1 MGSNLFGD
9 YKSQEVSMTHRVY
22 NFYAGPATLPFS
34 VVQKASQA
42 ALDFNGLGLSILEIS
57 HRAKDF
63 DHVIK
68 EAQKDLKEIMGLTDD
83 YHVLFLQGGAS
94 LQFHMVPLNLMMKGK
109 PADYV
114 NTGAWSKKAIKEAKL
129 LGETRV
135 VATSEDS
142 NFSYIPKVLP
152 VNDDASYLHITTNNT
167 IFGTQF
173 NHFPEKSENV
183 PLIADMSSDMLC
195 RRLKFT
201 DFDMIYAGAQK
212 NMGPSGTTIVIL
224 KDKLL
229 QRDKELNPTLLR
241 YKTHTDKD
249 SLFNT
254 PTVFSI
260 YVVHL
265 VLKWIIESGGLDGVE
280 IMNRN
285 KAGLLYG
292 AIDEMKDFYKG
303 TVTDKDS
310 RSLMNATFRLPNEE
324 LEQKFVKEAE
334 TENMLGLKGHRS
346 VGGIRASIYNAFPFE
361 GVEKLVD
368 FMKAFKAKA

>member
-1 MGSNLFGD
+1 
-9 YKSQEVSMTHRVY
+9 MTHRVY
-22 NFYAGPATLPFS
+22 NFYAGPATLPYS

-63 DHVIK
+63 DVVIK
-68 EAQKDLKEIMGLTDD
+68 EAQKDMKEIMGLSDD

-94 LQFHMVPLNLMMKGK
+94 LQFHMVPLNLMQNGK

-114 NTGAWSKKAIKEAKL
+114 NTGAWSKKAIKESKL

-135 VATSEDS
+135 VASSEDK
-142 NFSYIPKVLP
+142 NFSYIPQDLP
-152 VNDDASYLHITTNNT
+152 VNEDASYLHITTNNT
-167 IFGTQF
+167 IFGTEF
-173 NHFPEKSENV
+173 HHFPQKSSKV
-183 PLIADMSSDMLC
+183 PLVADMSSDMLC
-195 RRLKFT
+195 RRLNFT

-224 KDKLL
+224 KDELV
-229 QRDKELNPTLLR
+229 QRADDSTPTLLR

-265 VLKWIIESGGLDGVE
+265 VLKWIIESGGLDE
-280 IMNRN
+280 IEAINRK
-285 KAGLLYG
+285 KAGLLYE
-292 AIDEMKDFYKG
+292 AIDDMGDFYKG
-303 TVTDKDS
+303 AVTDKNS
-310 RSLMNATFRLPNEE
+310 RSLMNVTFRLPNEE
-324 LEQKFVKEAE
+324 LEKRFAEEAAE
-334 TENMLGLKGHRS
+334 KDMLGLKGHRS
-346 VGGIRASIYNAFPFE
+346 VGGIRASIYNAFPME

-368 FMKAFKAKA
+368 FMKEFRSRS

>member
-1 MGSNLFGD
+1 
-9 YKSQEVSMTHRVY
+9 MTHRVY
-22 NFYAGPATLPFS
+22 NFYAGPATLPYS
-34 VVQKASQA
+34 VVKKASQA

-63 DHVIK
+63 DNVIK
-68 EAQKDLKEIMGLTDD
+68 EAQKDLKEIMGLSDD

-94 LQFHMVPLNLMMKGK
+94 LQFHMIPLNLMLDGR

-114 NTGAWSKKAIKEAKL
+114 NTGAWSKKAIKESKL

-135 VATSEDS
+135 VASSEDT
-142 NFSYIPKVLP
+142 NFSYIPRELP

-167 IFGTQF
+167 IFGTEF
-173 NHFPEKSENV
+173 HHFPQKKSGI
-183 PLIADMSSDMLC
+183 PLVADMSSDMLC
-195 RRLKFT
+195 RRLNFT
-201 DFDMIYAGAQK
+201 DFDLIYAGAQK

-224 KDKLL
+224 KDELV
-229 QRDKELNPTLLR
+229 QRASESTPTLLR

-265 VLKWIIESGGLDGVE
+265 VLKWIIESGGLGAIE
-280 IMNRN
+280 AENRK

-292 AIDEMKDFYKG
+292 AIDEMSDFYTG
-303 TVTDKDS
+303 TVTDKNS
-310 RSLMNATFRLPNEE
+310 RSLMNVTFSLPDRE
-324 LEQKFVKEAE
+324 LEQRFVQEAGE
-334 TENMLGLKGHRS
+334 INMLGLKGHRS
-346 VGGIRASIYNAFPFE
+346 VGGIRASIYNAFPVE
-361 GVEKLVD
+361 GVEKLVE
-368 FMKAFKAKA
+368 FMKEFRSRA

>member
-1 MGSNLFGD
+1 MS
-9 YKSQEVSMTHRVY
+9 HRVY
-22 NFYAGPATLPFS
+22 NFYAGPATLPYS

-68 EAQKDLKEIMGLTDD
+68 EAQKDFKEIMGLSDD

-94 LQFHMVPLNLMMKGK
+94 LQFHMVPLNLMLPGK

-114 NTGAWSKKAIKEAKL
+114 NTGAWSKKAIKESKL

-135 VATSEDS
+135 VASSEDR
-142 NFSYIPKVLP
+142 NFSYIPKGLTA
-152 VNDDASYLHITTNNT
+152 NEDASYFHITTNNT
-167 IFGTQF
+167 IFGTEF
-173 NHFPEKSENV
+173 HSFPEV
-183 PLIADMSSDMLC
+183 PAGIPLVADMSSDMLC
-195 RRLKFT
+195 RRLNFT
-201 DFDMIYAGAQK
+201 DFDLIYAGAQK
-212 NMGPSGTTIVIL
+212 NMGPSGATIVII
-224 KDKLL
+224 KDELL
-229 QRDKELNPTLLR
+229 GRVKDNAPTLLR

-260 YVVHL
+260 YVIHL
-265 VLKWIIESGGLDGVE
+265 VLKWIIESGGLDE
-280 IMNRN
+280 IEAVNRK

-292 AIDEMKDFYKG
+292 AIDEMSDFYKAA
-303 TVTDKDS
+303 VTDRDS
-310 RSLMNATFRLPNEE
+310 RSLMNVTFRLPNEE
-324 LEQKFVKEAE
+324 LEQQFAKEAE
-334 TENMLGLKGHRS
+334 SKEMLGLKGHRS
-346 VGGIRASIYNAFPFE
+346 VGGVRASIYNAFPLE

-368 FMKAFKAKA
+368 FMKEFKKKS

>member
-1 MGSNLFGD
+1 
-9 YKSQEVSMTHRVY
+9 MTHRVY
-22 NFYAGPATLPFS
+22 NFYAGPATLPYS
-34 VVQKASQA
+34 VVQQASQA

-68 EAQKDLKEIMGLTDD
+68 EAQKDFKELMGLTDD

-94 LQFHMVPLNLMMKGK
+94 LQFHMIPLNLMIKGK

-114 NTGAWSKKAIKEAKL
+114 NTGAWSKKAIKESRL

-135 VATSEDS
+135 VASSEDT
-142 NFSYIPKVLP
+142 NFSYIPQKLP
-152 VNDDASYLHITTNNT
+152 VNEDASYLHITTNNT
-167 IFGTQF
+167 IFGTEF
-173 NHFPEKSENV
+173 NHFPANSSQV

-195 RRLKFT
+195 KRLNFT

-212 NMGPSGTTIVIL
+212 NMGPSGTTIVVL
-224 KDKLL
+224 KDELL
-229 QRDKELNPTLLR
+229 QRDEESTPTLLR
-241 YKTHTDKD
+241 YKTHADKG

-265 VLKWIIESGGLDGVE
+265 VLKWIIESGGLDAIEAV
-280 IMNRN
+280 NRK

-292 AIDEMKDFYKG
+292 AIDEMNDFYKG
-303 TVTDKDS
+303 AVTDKNS
-310 RSLMNATFRLPNEE
+310 RSLMNVTFRLPNEE
-324 LEQKFVKEAE
+324 LEQKFVKE
-334 TENMLGLKGHRS
+334 TEAKDMLGLKGHRS
-346 VGGIRASIYNAFPFE
+346 VGGIRASIYNAFPLE

-368 FMKAFKAKA
+368 FMKEFRKKA

>member
-1 MGSNLFGD
+1 
-9 YKSQEVSMTHRVY
+9 MTHRAY

-94 LQFHMVPLNLMMKGK
+94 LQFHMIPLNLMVKNK
-109 PADYV
+109 AADYV

-129 LGETRV
+129 VGATRV
-135 VATSEDS
+135 VASSEDS
-142 NFSYIPKVLP
+142 NFSFIPDNIPL
-152 VNDDASYLHITTNNT
+152 NEDASYLHITTNNT

-173 NHFPEKSENV
+173 NHIPENPKNV

-195 RRLKFT
+195 RRLNFT
-201 DFDMIYAGAQK
+201 DFDLIYAGAQK
-212 NMGPSGTTIVIL
+212 NMGPAGTTIVIL
-224 KDKLL
+224 KDDLIK
-229 QRDKELNPTLLR
+229 RASDTTPTLLR
-241 YKTHTDKD
+241 YKTHADKD

-254 PTVFSI
+254 PSVFSV

-265 VLKWIIESGGLDGVE
+265 VLKWIIESGGVDE
-280 IMNRN
+280 IEAVNRK
-285 KAGLLYG
+285 KASILYG
-292 AIDEMKDFYKG
+292 AIDEMNDFYMG
-303 TVTDKDS
+303 TVQEDS
-310 RSLMNATFRLPNEE
+310 RSLMNVTFRLPNEE
-324 LEQKFVKEAE
+324 LESRFVKEAE
-334 TENMLGLKGHRS
+334 ENDMLGLKGHRS
-346 VGGIRASIYNAFPFE
+346 VGGIRASIYNAFPLE